1 MSVRSPRTTRE
12 WTLEPAREV
21 APETSSSGVPFVSVV
36 MPMRN
41 EGKLLEPCLLSLLAQ
56 SYPES
61 QFEILVVDGR
71 SSDGS
76 RDVVEKLG
84 GGSARL
90 LLLDNPAQH
99 TPSGMNVGIRAARGS
114 IIVIAGAHC
123 IYPER
128 FIENCAVWLEKT
140 GADVVGGPV
149 KTAASSKAFGA
160 QLACAILSSP
170 FGVGNSRFRTSIQ
183 EGYVDTVPFGAYR
196 REVFERVGLFNE
208 RLIRNQD
215 NELSARVR
223 EAGGKIYMT
232 PALTA
237 VYVPISN
244 YGDLLRQAFQKSQ
257 WHALTF
263 KENTKAL
270 GFRHLCPAAILG
282 IGVFLALLSTWNVP
296 ARGILLALGIL
307 YFLLGIWFAARA
319 EEKRSWGVGL
329 VMPFAC
335 ALFHLAYGL
344 GTLFGVRRLFSAT
357 VRKRPDTIIATV
369 EQPKN

>member
-1 MSVRSPRTTRE
+1 LSVGSPRTASE
-12 WTLEPAREV
+12 WTLELMGDDAPA
-21 APETSSSGVPFVSVV
+21 TSSSRVPFVSVV

-56 SYPES
+56 SYPEN
-61 QFEILVVDGR
+61 QLEILVVDGC

-84 GGSARL
+84 AGSTRL

-114 IIVIAGAHC
+114 IIIIAGAHC
-123 IYPER
+123 VYPQR
-128 FIENCAVWLEKT
+128 FIENCIVWLGKS

-170 FGVGNSRFRTSIQ
+170 FGVGNSRFRTSDQ

-215 NELSARVR
+215 NDLSARVR

-232 PALTA
+232 PALTT

-244 YGDLLRQAFQKSQ
+244 YGDLLRQALQKSQ
-257 WHALTF
+257 WHALTW
-263 KENTKAL
+263 KANRKAL

-282 IGVFLALLSTWNVP
+282 ISVFLVLLSPWNVP
-296 ARGILLALGIL
+296 ARAILLALGVL
-307 YFLLGIWFAARA
+307 YLLLATWFAAHA
-319 EEKRSWGVGL
+319 EKRSWGVRL

-335 ALFHLAYGL
+335 VLFHFAYGL

-357 VRKRPDTIIATV
+357 ASNRAGAIIATP

>member
-1 MSVRSPRTTRE
+1 MSMHSGKTASE
-12 WTLEPAREV
+12 WPLEPMREV
-21 APETSSSGVPFVSVV
+21 APAAFSSRVPFVSVV
-36 MPMRN
+36 VPLRN

-56 SYPES
+56 SYPEN

-76 RDVVEKLG
+76 REVVERLG
-84 GGSARL
+84 AGSTSL
-90 LLLDNPAQH
+90 FLLDNPAQH
-99 TPSGMNVGIRAARGS
+99 TPSGMNAGIRAARGS
-114 IIVIAGAHC
+114 IVVIAGAHC
-123 IYPER
+123 VYPQR
-128 FIENCAVWLEKT
+128 FIENCVVCLERT

-149 KTAASSKAFGA
+149 KTEASSKAFGA

-170 FGVGNSRFRTSIQ
+170 FGVGNSRFRTSVQ

-215 NELSARVR
+215 NDLSARVR

-232 PALTA
+232 PALTT

-244 YGDLLRQAFQKSQ
+244 YRDLLLQALRKSQ
-257 WHALTF
+257 WHALTW
-263 KENTKAL
+263 KENWKAL
-270 GFRHLCPAAILG
+270 GFRHLCPATFLG
-282 IGVFLALLSTWNVP
+282 ISGLLALLSPWHVS
-296 ARGILLALGIL
+296 ARVILIAIIAI
-307 YFLLGIWFAARA
+307 YFLLGIWFATQA
-319 EEKRSWGVGL
+319 EEKRSWSVRL

-335 ALFHLAYGL
+335 ILFHFAYGL
-344 GTLFGVRRLFSAT
+344 GTLVGIRRFFTAT
-357 VRKRPDTIIATV
+357 ASSRAGAIIGTL

>member
-1 MSVRSPRTTRE
+1 MILRNPRTASE
-12 WTLEPAREV
+12 WTLEPTGEV
-21 APETSSSGVPFVSVV
+21 ASAAFSSRVPFVSVV

-56 SYPES
+56 SYPEN
-61 QFEILVVDGR
+61 QFEILVVDGC

-76 RDVVEKLG
+76 RDVVERLTASRVKLH
-84 GGSARL
+84 
-90 LLLDNPAQH
+90 LLDNPAQH

-123 IYPER
+123 VYPQR
-128 FIENCAVWLEKT
+128 FIENCAAWLERT

-149 KTAASSKAFGA
+149 KTAAQSTAFGA

-208 RLIRNQD
+208 RLFRNQD
-215 NELSARVR
+215 NDLSARVR

-232 PALTA
+232 PALTT

-244 YGDLLRQAFQKSQ
+244 YSDLLRQALQKSQ
-257 WHALTF
+257 WHAFTW
-263 KENTKAL
+263 KENRKAL

-282 IGVFLALLSTWNVP
+282 TGVFLGLMSPWHAP
-296 ARGILLALGIL
+296 AREILLALGAL
-307 YFLLGIWFAARA
+307 YFVLAAWFATHA
-319 EEKRSWGVGL
+319 EEKRLWAVTL

-335 ALFHLAYGL
+335 VLFHFAYGL
-344 GTLFGVRRLFSAT
+344 GTALGVRRLFSGT
-357 VRKRPDTIIATV
+357 VGNRAGAVIATL
-369 EQPKN
+369 EQPKS